1 MSVLPGFS
9 DSVLFALMVV
19 KKIHQNS
26 GFFVVVFLC
35 MVLFTLRAI
44 IVLNINLLQKR
55 DASLSGLRFID
66 FHTDE
71 IKQFVVSTHL

>member
-1 MSVLPGFS
+1 VSVLPGFS

-26 GFFVVVFLC
+26 CVFVVFFVC

-55 DASLSGLRFID
+55 DANLVALD
-66 FHTDE
+66 
-71 IKQFVVSTHL
+71 

>member
-1 MSVLPGFS
+1 
-9 DSVLFALMVV
+9 
-19 KKIHQNS
+19 
-26 GFFVVVFLC
+26 LC

-55 DASLSGLRFID
+55 DANLSGLRFID